1 MSTTTTNF
9 SLNKP
14 QMSDTPSIT
23 IPQLSSN
30 FDTVDSTMMNISAV
44 WLTPTAYVLNLQGLT
59 IGNCTLP
66 PYNVQLGTI
75 TLG

>member
-9 SLNKP
+9 GLAKP
-14 QMSDTPSIT
+14 QMSDTPSVNV
-23 IPQLSSN
+23 PQFATN
-30 FDTVDSTMMNISAV
+30 FDTIDSTMMNISAV
-44 WLTPTAYVLNLQGLT
+44 WFTPIAYVLNLQGLT

>member
-1 MSTTTTNF
+1 MSATTNF

-14 QMSDTPSIT
+14 VMSDTPSVT
-23 IPQLSSN
+23 IPQLSTN
-30 FDTVDSTMMNISAV
+30 FDTIDSTMMNISEV
-44 WLTPTAYVLNLQGLT
+44 WFIPSAYTLNLQGLT

-66 PYNVQLGTI
+66 PYQVKLGTI

>member
-1 MSTTTTNF
+1 MSTQTTYLG
-9 SLNKP
+9 LNKP
-14 QMSDTPSIT
+14 QMSDTPGVN
-23 IPQLSSN
+23 IPQFATN
-30 FDTVDSTMMNISAV
+30 FDTIDSVLMSASFI
-44 WLTPTAYVLNLQGLT
+44 PSAYVLNLQGLT